1 MLTVLFEEKVGS
13 IFSTHMHE
21 IFVQVC
27 EFHPLAATGA
37 QINLSLSLSLTHSRL
52 TSMFQVPTRGI
63 IGRATWTIQT
73 VKTRRTKNKQK
84 EGVEKSTGK
93 AKIVLDALQGVKSN
107 GVWRDYRATTVWI
120 IDVSTGKIDIFVRLG
135 TVE

>member
-1 MLTVLFEEKVGS
+1 
-13 IFSTHMHE
+13 
-21 IFVQVC
+21 
-27 EFHPLAATGA
+27 
-37 QINLSLSLSLTHSRL
+37 
-52 TSMFQVPTRGI
+52 MFQVPTRGI
-63 IGRATWTIQT
+63 IGGATWTIQT